1 MLEFDMLVGGDYKRT
16 ERMRDVL
23 TAVVEKV
30 RDFDISKLNKLVDTV
45 LPRVYTNITASDIF
59 SMLPT
64 VPNLKVKESLGW
76 PYETRGITM
85 DRWYGVPITLEQ
97 NVIQLHHEVFSDEN
111 YVASE
116 TIKTISNQIIEKT
129 GYSSK
134 E

>member
-1 MLEFDMLVGGDYKRT
+1 MLEFDMQVGGDYKRT

-30 RDFDISKLNKLVDTV
+30 KDFDISRLNNLVDTI
-45 LPRVYTNITASDIF
+45 LPRIYTNLTASDVF
-59 SMLPT
+59 SMIPN
-64 VPNLKVKESLGW
+64 VPNLKIKESLGW

-85 DRWYGVPITLEQ
+85 DRWYGIPITLEQ
-97 NVIQLHHEVFSDEN
+97 NVTKLHHEVFDDKN

-116 TIKTISNQIIEKT
+116 TIQTISNKIIEKT
-129 GYSSK
+129 GYK

>member
-1 MLEFDMLVGGDYKRT
+1 MLEFDMQVGGDYKRT

-30 RDFDISKLNKLVDTV
+30 KDFDISRLNNLVDTI
-45 LPRVYTNITASDIF
+45 LPRIYTNLTASDVF
-59 SMLPT
+59 SMIPN
-64 VPNLKVKESLGW
+64 VPNFKIKESLGW

-97 NVIQLHHEVFSDEN
+97 NVTRLHHEVFDDKN
-111 YVASE
+111 YIVSE
-116 TIKTISNQIIEKT
+116 TIKIISNQIIEKT
-129 GYSSK
+129 GYR